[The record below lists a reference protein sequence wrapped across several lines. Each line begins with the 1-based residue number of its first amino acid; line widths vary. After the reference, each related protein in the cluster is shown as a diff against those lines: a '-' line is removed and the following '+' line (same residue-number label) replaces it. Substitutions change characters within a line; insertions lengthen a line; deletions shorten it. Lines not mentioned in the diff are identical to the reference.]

1 MNTQAE
7 YIRRLMDEL
16 EQIQAL
22 RQQAL
27 NVFGFAHKDDP
38 EMIEF
43 AKETQALH
51 ESISQPLKLI
61 KKKERIILHNAQE
74 VCYI

>member
-1 MNTQAE
+1 MNEQ
-7 YIRRLMDEL
+7 

-51 ESISQPLKLI
+51 ESISQPLKEI
-61 KKKERIILHNAQE
+61 NKKAQIYLE
-74 VCYI
+74 QYIPSVLQLKQENK